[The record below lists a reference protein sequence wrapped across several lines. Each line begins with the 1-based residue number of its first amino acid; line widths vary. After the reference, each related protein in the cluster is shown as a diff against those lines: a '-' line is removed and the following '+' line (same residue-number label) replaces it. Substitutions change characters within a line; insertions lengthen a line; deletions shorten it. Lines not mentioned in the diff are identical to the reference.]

1 MVRFASHL
9 PEFGWEPV
17 VLAPGETHHAQDRTL
32 VFPEERVI
40 RSRSVELSRLWRP
53 SWTAPGVPSVH
64 GRRQSL
70 RQALRPLAHRVV
82 FYPDPQIGWYP
93 AAVRAGTRAVSQQ
106 RFDAVLSSSFPIT
119 AHLVARRIS
128 RRAGLPWAAEF
139 RDPWS
144 DTLPR
149 LPYRS
154 RAAALER
161 KIAREASRVIM
172 PTPTWAS
179 HYGVRWATDVDVI
192 PNGHDG
198 PQAPSPP
205 DEGAVLTHVGSY
217 YPHRQD
223 LAALWGA
230 LGRLRAE
237 DPALVPRIRWIG
249 SLEGQAWAEL
259 SKAGLGAMVD
269 VTGFLPQAEA
279 LWLASAS
286 SLLVA
291 SGSVGRDHVA
301 RGWIPA
307 KLFEYLATGL
317 PILYLGSDQDDAA
330 ALLRAHP
337 GCHVVDPSDGDGV
350 LAALESGLQ
359 GKVYERDV
367 ESLSRRAGA
376 RKLAEILDKACARSG
391 TR

>member
-17 VLAPGETHHAQDRTL
+17 VLAPGETHHLRDRTL

-53 SWTAPGVPSVH
+53 SRTGPGVPSLH
-64 GRRQSL
+64 GGRQDL
-70 RQALRPLAHRVV
+70 RQALRPLAHRVA

-93 AAVRAGTRAVSQQ
+93 AAVRAGTRAVRQQ

-119 AHLVARRIS
+119 AHLIAMRIS
-128 RRAGLPWAAEF
+128 RRGGLPWAAEF

-149 LPYRS
+149 LPYGR

-161 KIAREASRVIM
+161 KIAREAGRVIM

-179 HYGVRWATDVDVI
+179 HYGARWATDVAVV

-198 PQAPSPP
+198 RQAPSSPAV
-205 DEGAVLTHVGSY
+205 GAVLTHVGSY
-217 YPHRQD
+217 SPRRQN
-223 LAALWGA
+223 LRALWSA
-230 LGRLRAE
+230 LARLKAE
-237 DPALVPRIRWIG
+237 DPALVPRIRWVGPIDG
-249 SLEGQAWAEL
+249 DAWGEL
-259 SKAGLGAMVD
+259 SETGLAATVE
-269 VTGFLPQAEA
+269 VTGFLPHTEA
-279 LWLASAS
+279 MRLAGAS

-291 SGSVGRDHVA
+291 SGLVGSDHVA
-301 RGWIPA
+301 RGCVPA

-317 PILYLGSDQDDAA
+317 PILYIGEVASDAA
-330 ALLRAHP
+330 ALLHAHP
-337 GCHVVDPSDGDGV
+337 GCRVVDPSDVDAV
-350 LAALESGLQ
+350 LAALESVRQ
-359 GKVYERDV
+359 GRTYARDV
-367 ESLSRRAGA
+367 ENLSRRAGA
-376 RKLAEILDKACARSG
+376 RKLAEILDQACARSG
-391 TR
+391 AQ

>member
-1 MVRFASHL
+1 MARFANQL

-17 VLAPGETHHAQDRTL
+17 VLTPGETHHPQDPTL

-40 RSRSVELSRLWRP
+40 RSKSVELSRIRR
-53 SWTAPGVPSVH
+53 STRTAPRGSRAH
-64 GRRQSL
+64 GRRQDFS
-70 RQALRPLAHRVV
+70 QAVRRVV

-93 AAVRAGTRAVSQQ
+93 AALRAGTRSVRRE
-106 RFDAVLSSSFPIT
+106 RFDAILSSSVPIT
-119 AHLVARRIS
+119 AHLVAMRIS

-149 LPYRS
+149 LPYRG

-161 KIAREASRVIM
+161 KIARKAATVIM

-179 HYGVRWATDVDVI
+179 HYGARWATDVAVL

-205 DEGAVLTHVGSY
+205 EAGAVLTHVGSY
-217 YPHRQD
+217 SPRRQN
-223 LAALWGA
+223 LRALWNA
-230 LGRLRAE
+230 LVRLKAE

-249 SLEGQAWAEL
+249 PVDGDAWAEL
-259 SKAGLGAMVD
+259 SEAGLAATVE
-269 VTGFLPQAEA
+269 VTGFLPQPEA
-279 LWLASAS
+279 MRLAGAS
-286 SLLVA
+286 SFLVA
-291 SGSVGRDHVA
+291 SGLVGNDPIA
-301 RGWIPA
+301 RGCVPA

-317 PILYLGSDQDDAA
+317 PILYIGDGESDAA
-330 ALLRAHP
+330 ALLHAHP
-337 GCHVVDPSDGDGV
+337 GCHVVDPSDVDAV
-350 LAALESGLQ
+350 LAALEAGRR
-359 GKVYERDV
+359 GETYERDV

-376 RKLAEILDKACARSG
+376 RKLAEILDQACAHRSP
-391 TR
+391 R